1 MVIWSRFPIEK
12 NRDRVRLHTLKFKAY
27 VCWCMRMLCVEIF
40 MLLVARP
47 LVCWENE
54 RKIVCTFFGWIFF
67 FEIFFFLQNAR
78 THSNSEK
85 RMKKKMLSQRLIP
98 TCTRYFHYSNSLELA
113 CKGDTWATKFNTLY
127 GLLLAYSNVM
137 KTPRHLYESMLD
149 VGWWHV
155 NTHSII
161 VRTV

>member
-1 MVIWSRFPIEK
+1 MLMYANVMCGNIYAFGGTASRLLREREK
-12 NRDRVRLHTLKFKAY
+12 NCVY
-27 VCWCMRMLCVEIF
+27 VFWLD
-40 MLLVARP
+40 
-47 LVCWENE
+47 
-54 RKIVCTFFGWIFF
+54 
-67 FEIFFFLQNAR
+67 FFFLKFFFSYKMPEHTA
-78 THSNSEK
+78 TVK
-85 RMKKKMLSQRLIP
+85 RGWKKKMLSQRLIP